1 MDNKNTMI
9 VVAVRSRF
17 SLVAFLSE
25 YKLRK
30 KVSTRDRRD
39 DKAVC
44 GLRIET
50 GCVLAVEKE
59 TLSLLL
65 TTAGGEI

>member
-9 VVAVRSRF
+9 VVAVRF

-30 KVSTRDRRD
+30 KFNKRS
-39 DKAVC
+39 K
-44 GLRIET
+44 G
-50 GCVLAVEKE
+50 
-59 TLSLLL
+59 
-65 TTAGGEI
+65 

>member
-9 VVAVRSRF
+9 VVAVRAVARF

-30 KVSTRDRRD
+30 KFQQEIEGD

-44 GLRIET
+44 AV
-50 GCVLAVEKE
+50 CV
-59 TLSLLL
+59 
-65 TTAGGEI
+65 

>member
-1 MDNKNTMI
+1 MHLQTIERKKLFHSRIYIDMDNKNTMI

-30 KVSTRDRRD
+30 KFQQEIEGMI
-39 DKAVC
+39 KQCAVC
-44 GLRIET
+44 
-50 GCVLAVEKE
+50 V
-59 TLSLLL
+59 
-65 TTAGGEI
+65 